1 MAKKNKNMNNANIPS
16 MGVVPPAGM
25 NTMGGIPSQGMYP
38 PPTGMNSQGIYPG
51 MPSMGI
57 PSQGMYAPPGGI
69 PSQGMPPMGV
79 PSQGMY
85 TGTSTTTTTF
95 STGVVGAPPV
105 APPAPAP
112 ADAKGK
118 KGKKDKK
125 GKKGK
130 APANEPVDISKFT
143 PEQLAQYQLDEALRE
158 SSDPASRLRKLKSPI
173 SVGGCLL
180 MLLMFVLITIVAVFI
195 ICWIMV
201 DRFNP
206 LTLGYDML
214 DKFGIIKMFQ
224 AIGNWFKGLF
234 GGGGSEAVGMVAMML
249 GL

>member
-1 MAKKNKNMNNANIPS
+1 M
-16 MGVVPPAGM
+16 
-25 NTMGGIPSQGMYP
+25 
-38 PPTGMNSQGIYPG
+38 
-51 MPSMGI
+51 
-57 PSQGMYAPPGGI
+57 
-69 PSQGMPPMGV
+69 
-79 PSQGMY
+79 
-85 TGTSTTTTTF
+85 
-95 STGVVGAPPV
+95 
-105 APPAPAP
+105 
-112 ADAKGK
+112 
-118 KGKKDKK
+118 KK

-234 GGGGSEAVGMVAMML
+234 GGGKEAVGMVVRML